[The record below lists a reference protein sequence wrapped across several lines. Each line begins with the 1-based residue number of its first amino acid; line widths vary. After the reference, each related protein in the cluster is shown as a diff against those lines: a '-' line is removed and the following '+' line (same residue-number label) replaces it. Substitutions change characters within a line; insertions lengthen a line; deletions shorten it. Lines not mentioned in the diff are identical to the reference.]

1 MKRGR
6 GPLIR
11 NLILAAV
18 LSAFAALPVL
28 GAESC
33 TLTRHAVIPF
43 TTDNTAHIYLP
54 ATLAD
59 HPTRLMVDTGGSWSL
74 INEPLAE
81 RLGLKIRTLGD
92 GLFVDASGAAIDK
105 YVVVPGLKL
114 GDLSF
119 PVPVEFF
126 IARLPQNK
134 PLEEKGG
141 TLGLNIFTH
150 MDLEID
156 NAAKTVTLFTQNN
169 CAEGD
174 AVYWADEAVT
184 LKYRAE
190 RSRAPTGGRLGRP
203 QSHITLPIVG
213 AELEGEDVR
222 VLFDTGSAV
231 TSIDIDLAR
240 RRFGIGPG
248 SPGVQPAGR
257 AYLPSGRTVDLYT
270 YTFKTLTISGIRFEN
285 VPVRLGKFDDT
296 AELTLGMHELKL
308 LRIYFAFKDGL
319 IHVTAAD
326 AKRSQ

>member
-1 MKRGR
+1 VF
-6 GPLIR
+6 R
-11 NLILAAV
+11 NVLLAAI
-18 LSAFAALPVL
+18 LSAFAALPAL

-43 TTDNTAHIYLP
+43 TTDTTAHIYLP

-81 RLGLKIRTLGD
+81 RLGLKIKTLGEAI
-92 GLFVDASGAAIDK
+92 FEDASGAAIDR
-105 YVVVPGLKL
+105 YVVVPGMKL

-119 PVPVEFF
+119 PIPVEFL
-126 IARLPQNK
+126 IARLPQTK

-156 NAAKTVTLFTQNN
+156 NAAKTVTLFTQDN
-169 CAEGD
+169 CSDGD
-174 AVYWADEAVT
+174 VVYWADEAVT

-203 QSHITLPIVG
+203 KSHITLPIVG
-213 AELEGEDVR
+213 AELEGEEVR
-222 VLFDTGSAV
+222 VLFDTGSTITA
-231 TSIDIDLAR
+231 IDIDLAK

-248 SPGVQPAGR
+248 SPGVEPAGR
-257 AYLPSGRTVDLYT
+257 AYLPSGRTVELYS

-285 VPVRLGKFDDT
+285 VPVHLGEFET
-296 AELTLGMHELKL
+296 AELILGMHELKL
-308 LRIYFAFKDGL
+308 LRLYFAFKDGL
-319 IHVTAAD
+319 VHVTAAD